1 MRMTIGERLLPWAFV
16 AVAGIGATICVAME
30 IQAQS
35 APAAVAVAHRHTQ
48 ARTDA
53 QPTLPDDLA
62 NDKKRPDG
70 SGGLGNPA
78 SQDIGAVVGQA
89 LEAAKP
95 AAREIIVH
103 NMPPKYG
110 PCPFCVQQ
118 KAVFGDGWGDVRVTY
133 TDVEDPRFVDRG
145 YPFVEIPDAGRVLS
159 VSRVYQRAEI
169 EAALREYKPP
179 VIPQAVSVGKLQI
192 RSTVRDILQRVEP
205 GGIIRVGSATI
216 TLPETMQPQV
226 KLPRQALIVTFA
238 GQKPR
243 LKYGAKWL
251 AVGADINGFTLTDSL
266 LTVSVAGLP
275 DVSLVV
281 E

>member
-1 MRMTIGERLLPWAFV
+1 MKMTTGERLLPWAFCGCGV
-16 AVAGIGATICVAME
+16 LCVVLALAAE
-30 IQAQS
+30 LYAQS
-35 APAAVAVAHRHTQ
+35 ARSSVAVAHRHTQ
-48 ARTDA
+48 ARTDS

-95 AAREIIVH
+95 AVREIIVH
-103 NMPPKYG
+103 NMPPKHG

-118 KAVFGDGWGDVRVTY
+118 RAIFGNGWGDVRVSY
-133 TDVEDPRFVDRG
+133 TDSDDPRFTDRG

-169 EAALREYKPP
+169 EAALQAYKPP
-179 VIPQAVSVGKLQI
+179 VVPQAMSVGTLRV
-192 RSTVRDILQRVEP
+192 RSQVDRFLSMVKP
-205 GGIIRVGSATI
+205 GKNGPEIVVGSARILMPTEATVKERI
-216 TLPETMQPQV
+216 APETYTRVYVDKQPTYV
-226 KLPRQALIVTFA
+226 
-238 GQKPR
+238 
-243 LKYGAKWL
+243 YG
-251 AVGADINGFTLTDSL
+251 I
-266 LTVSVAGLP
+266 VSVPVSEMTLSRNKLRLSAGGWPVEL
-275 DVSLVV
+275 DVI